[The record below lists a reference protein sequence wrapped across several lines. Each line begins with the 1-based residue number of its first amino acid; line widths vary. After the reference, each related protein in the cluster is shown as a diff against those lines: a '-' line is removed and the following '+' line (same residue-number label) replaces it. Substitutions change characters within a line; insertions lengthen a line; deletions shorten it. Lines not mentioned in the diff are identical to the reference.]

1 MSDILSRLAPPPG
14 AKRAAKRKGRGPG
27 SGLGKTSGRGQK
39 GQKARH
45 PGNFSKEHFQ
55 GGQTPMQRR
64 LPKIGFRVPF
74 PIETVAVNVASLER
88 FDAGAEVDEA
98 ALREARLVQGRGVR
112 VKILGEGELSKKLT
126 VTAHRFSKSATEKI
140 EKAGGKCVVV
150 PEPRAPKTDAAAESP
165 TGS

>member
-1 MSDILSRLAPPPG
+1 MSQILARLAPAPG
-14 AKRAAKRKGRGPG
+14 TKRAAKRKGRGPG
-27 SGLGKTSGRGQK
+27 SGLGKTAGKGQK

-74 PIETVAVNVASLER
+74 PIETVGVNVSALDR
-88 FDAGAEVDEA
+88 FDAGATVDEA
-98 ALREARLVQGRGVR
+98 ALRKARLVQGRDVR
-112 VKILGEGELSKKLT
+112 IKILGDGELSKKLT
-126 VTAHRFSKSATEKI
+126 VSAHRFSKTASEKI

-150 PEPRAPKTDAAAESP
+150 PEPRAPRAEAAAAS
-165 TGS
+165 